1 MPGRPRA
8 NAGSAY
14 PGQRMTLHVRSP
26 ALAFDRGGRFF
37 DIDGRMHVAATN
49 ISKSNVC
56 EYLGSEIPDFQR
68 LGLDPSR
75 LYRMLRDPQELA
87 RAATTFNNLPL
98 LSQHVPVDARDHR
111 PDLVVGSTGS
121 NAKFV
126 APYLVNSLVVWS
138 AAAIAAIES
147 GERRELSSSYRY
159 RADMTPGNFGGERY
173 DGVMRDI
180 SGNHVAIVAEGRCG
194 SDVVVADQARSHRS
208 DFAKRHPN
216 AARIKVVA

>member
-1 MPGRPRA
+1 M
-8 NAGSAY
+8 
-14 PGQRMTLHVRSP
+14 LHVRSQS
-26 ALAFDRGGRFF
+26 LAFDRGGRVY
-37 DIDGRMHVAATN
+37 DIDGRLHVPVTN

-75 LYRMLRDPQELA
+75 LYRMLRDPQELS

-126 APYLVNSLVVWS
+126 APYLTNSLVVWS
-138 AAAIAAIES
+138 ASAIAAVES
-147 GERRELSSSYRY
+147 GEKRELSASYRY
-159 RADMTPGNFGGERY
+159 RADMMPGNYGGERY

-180 SGNHVAIVAEGRCG
+180 VGNHVAIVAEGRCG
-194 SDVVVADQARSHRS
+194 ADVVVADQARTRHS
-208 DFAKRHPN
+208 DFATRHPN
-216 AARIKVVA
+216 AARIRISA